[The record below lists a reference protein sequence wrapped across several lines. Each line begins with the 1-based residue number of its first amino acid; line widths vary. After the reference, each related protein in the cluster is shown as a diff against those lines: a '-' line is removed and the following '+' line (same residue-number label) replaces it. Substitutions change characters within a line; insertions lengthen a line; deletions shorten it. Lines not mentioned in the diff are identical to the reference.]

1 LQQVIC
7 SYSLNRQ
14 SDRVTLSHNKYN
26 NTQNFLETKTGTLAF
41 MLVIPLRSST
51 ETEMHHPDEL
61 LHESQ
66 MSLKQF
72 VQISEYLFSQ
82 EDTPDNLIRFVRFV
96 LAGRFDF
103 DGSQTRIFINAR
115 QDASPPPIHK
125 YQLHRD
131 LDSANGI
138 TRDLPFRTALAIFP
152 LASFRD
158 TLTKDN
164 HMKYQSSALSGPR
177 VSFCIEPGFRANCV

>member
-1 LQQVIC
+1 MN
-7 SYSLNRQ
+7 Y
-14 SDRVTLSHNKYN
+14 
-26 NTQNFLETKTGTLAF
+26 
-41 MLVIPLRSST
+41 
-51 ETEMHHPDEL
+51 PDEL

-103 DGSQTRIFINAR
+103 NGDQTRVFINAR

-131 LDSANGI
+131 LDSAIGI

-164 HMKYQSSALSGPR
+164 HIKYKSNVLFGPQ
-177 VSFCIEPGFRANCV
+177 VSFSIEPGFRANCLNCPHLERRSLTSQDT